1 MSFLGWKRSKTA
13 EVGGC
18 PGLEIDDSPLKNSPC
33 SILENLGPCIALSP
47 MRLRHTCK
55 VATIA
60 AETSI
65 IGCVGCSRG
74 SPHRRYSSVFCV
86 SRSQKKTFLD
96 ILLFCLFVLK
106 NLILKSTAGL
116 FEKSCVFLS
125 KNTLERCVACVILYN
140 LREKSATI

>member
-18 PGLEIDDSPLKNSPC
+18 PGLEIDDSSFKNSPC

-55 VATIA
+55 VATNA

-86 SRSQKKTFLD
+86 SRSQKKPFWIFLGRFLHDTAIKEWWTRKQIVD
-96 ILLFCLFVLK
+96 IKLCSLFLCKSEHKEWRGHVHLLCHW
-106 NLILKSTAGL
+106 
-116 FEKSCVFLS
+116 
-125 KNTLERCVACVILYN
+125 Y
-140 LREKSATI
+140 

>member
-1 MSFLGWKRSKTA
+1 
-13 EVGGC
+13 
-18 PGLEIDDSPLKNSPC
+18 
-33 SILENLGPCIALSP
+33 

-55 VATIA
+55 VATNA

-106 NLILKSTAGL
+106 KLILKSTAGL
-116 FEKSCVFLS
+116 FEKSCVFLP

-140 LREKSATI
+140 LHESTRKISHYMRVYSNINIYTEWILKNDRTIERWGCF